1 MHILSIDDQSD
12 FRELLATFLAHE
24 GYTILSA
31 ANGREALSYLRRSR
45 LLPDLILLDIAMPV
59 MSGWDFLREQQRDPL
74 LSSIPVVLLTAR
86 DDFDHE
92 AAACVIA
99 TLQKPINLDTLL
111 ATVRECAELSL
122 SNA

>member
-1 MHILSIDDQSD
+1 MHILSIDDQPE
-12 FRELLATFLAHE
+12 FRELLSTFLAHE
-24 GYTILSA
+24 GYTVRTI
-31 ANGREALSYLRRSR
+31 ANGRDALTYLRRSR
-45 LLPDLILLDIAMPV
+45 VLPDLILLDIAMPV

-92 AAACVIA
+92 AAACVVA
-99 TLQKPINLDTLL
+99 TLQKPINLDILL
-111 ATVRECAELSL
+111 ATVRECEALSL